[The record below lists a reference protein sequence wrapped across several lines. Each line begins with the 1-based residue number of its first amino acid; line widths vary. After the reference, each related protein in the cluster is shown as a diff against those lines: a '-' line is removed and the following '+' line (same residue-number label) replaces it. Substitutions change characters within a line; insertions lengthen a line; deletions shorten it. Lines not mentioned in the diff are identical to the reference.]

1 MKYKVTHTTIYN
13 YTEPVP
19 ICHNEVHLTP
29 RDHRRQSCLSHQLR
43 VKPEPA
49 RLDSRVDYFGNIAG
63 AFSIQEAH
71 DRLAVTA
78 HSHVEVAEPDVPD
91 PAATPPWE
99 EIRDRFALGQPPW
112 WLEARQFVY
121 PSPHVP
127 LTDALR
133 TYAQPSFPPGR
144 PWLAAVLDLTGRIF
158 REFRYDPAATTVNT
172 PVGEVLA
179 KRRGVCQDFA
189 HLQIACLRSLGLPAR
204 YVSGYL
210 LTAPP
215 PGQPRLIGADAS
227 HAWLSAFCPEVGW
240 LDFDPTNNQV
250 PGTRHITLAWGRD
263 YGDVCPIKG
272 VLIGG
277 GQHRMRV
284 AVNVVPA
291 ES

>member
-19 ICHNEVHLTP
+19 VCHNEVHLTP
-29 RDHRRQSCLSHQLR
+29 RNHRRQTCLAHRLR
-43 VKPEPA
+43 IRPDPA
-49 RLDSRVDYFGNIAG
+49 LHSARVDYYGNHAG
-63 AFSIQEAH
+63 YFSIQDEH

-78 HSHVEVAEPDVPD
+78 HSQVQVVAPEVPD
-91 PAATPPWE
+91 PAATPAWE
-99 EIRDRFALGQPPW
+99 EVRDRFALGQPPW

-121 PSPHVP
+121 ASPHAP
-127 LTDALR
+127 LADELR
-133 TYAQPSFPPGR
+133 AYAVPSFPAGQS
-144 PWLAAVLDLTGRIF
+144 WLAGVLDLTARIF
-158 REFRYDPAATTVNT
+158 KEFKYDSTATTVNT
-172 PVGEVLA
+172 PVVQVLHD
-179 KRRGVCQDFA
+179 RRGVCQDFA

-215 PGQPRLIGADAS
+215 PGQQRLVGADAS

-240 LDFDPTNNQV
+240 IDFDPTNNQLPSTSHV
-250 PGTRHITLAWGRD
+250 TLAWGRD
-263 YGDVCPIKG
+263 YSDVCPIKG

-284 AVNVVPA
+284 AVDVVPINP
-291 ES
+291 